1 MKPIQTAYKPRSHH
15 FADLLDEMVERHPD
29 CEVAVHKA
37 GRLNYRQ
44 LQAQARRA
52 AKGLYALGVRPG
64 DRVAL
69 LMTNRLE
76 WLITA
81 FGVFQLGATL
91 VPLSTWYRT
100 WDIDHAL
107 RHCQARLLVL
117 MDRFRNNS
125 YLDSLTE

>member
-1 MKPIQTAYKPRSHH
+1 MKVSQPAHKPRSRH
-15 FADLLDEMVERHPD
+15 FADLLDEMVGRHP
-29 CEVAVHKA
+29 EGEMAVHKA
-37 GRLNYRQ
+37 GRLTYRQ
-44 LQAQARRA
+44 MQARAHCA

-76 WLITA
+76 WLIIA
-81 FGVFQLGATL
+81 FGAFQLGATL

-107 RHCQARLLVL
+107 RHCRARLLI
-117 MDRFRNNS
+117 
-125 YLDSLTE
+125 T